1 MVSNTTARINRETK
15 TISAMLALYC
25 KNHHPKNGH
34 GICDNCREVQE
45 YALKRLQNCP
55 FIENKPT
62 CANCLVHCYNKE
74 MRNKVRQIMR
84 YSGPRLLL
92 FHPIL
97 ALRHLLDGKI
107 KPLSLKRKTDS
118 TPANLSDKT
127 GGKTL

>member
-15 TISAMLALYC
+15 TISAMLSLYC
-25 KNHHPKNGH
+25 KNHHPKNGR
-34 GICDNCREVQE
+34 GICDNCIEVQE
-45 YALKRLQNCP
+45 YALKRLQSCP

-74 MRNKVRQIMR
+74 MQNKVRQIMR

-97 ALRHLLDGKI
+97 AIRHLLDGRI
-107 KPLSLKRKTDS
+107 KPPSLKKKTET
-118 TPANLSDKT
+118 TPSNVNDKT